1 MNNIKTNEINIIGL
15 INKVL
20 KEKKTMLVFMTFSL
34 VLGIGYAI
42 GQQKRYTA
50 FVTIAPEAN
59 SMGMSQS
66 LSDIAGVIGVDLG
79 SSNTGID
86 AIYPEIYPNIFA
98 SKDFVIKLFNIPV
111 VYKGEK
117 KTYYNHILKDEKTP
131 YYKIPYKYLIS
142 LFKNK
147 DDEHKN
153 YLKLNSFQLTKEQDA
168 VCNSIISKID
178 CQMDKGSSIINI
190 SAEDVDPYIAACIA
204 DTLQHRL
211 QDYITQYRTQKARLD
226 YTNAV
231 KLNKDAQA
239 KYEKLRKKYTSFAD
253 ANTDVLLKS
262 YQVTLEDME
271 NDLQLKYNNYASTQ
285 QQVQKALDKIQ
296 EKTPAFT
303 IIQGAS
309 VPLKAS
315 NVPRTIIVL
324 ISIIIGAM
332 IDIIWVLGI
341 KDNIKKIKL

>member
-1 MNNIKTNEINIIGL
+1 
-15 INKVL
+15 
-20 KEKKTMLVFMTFSL
+20 
-34 VLGIGYAI
+34 
-42 GQQKRYTA
+42 
-50 FVTIAPEAN
+50 
-59 SMGMSQS
+59 
-66 LSDIAGVIGVDLG
+66 
-79 SSNTGID
+79 
-86 AIYPEIYPNIFA
+86 
-98 SKDFVIKLFNIPV
+98 
-111 VYKGEK
+111 
-117 KTYYNHILKDEKTP
+117 
-131 YYKIPYKYLIS
+131 
-142 LFKNK
+142 
-147 DDEHKN
+147 
-153 YLKLNSFQLTKEQDA
+153 
-168 VCNSIISKID
+168 
-178 CQMDKGSSIINI
+178 MDKGSSIINI

-262 YQVTLEDME
+262 YQATLEDME

-315 NVPRTIIVL
+315 TVPRTIIVL
-324 ISIIIGAM
+324 ISIIIGVM
-332 IDIIWVLGI
+332 IDIIWVLGM